1 MNTIFFQTAPPGAT
15 GGEVL
20 SAPPEAT
27 LETVGLALLAYGLV
41 QLLSRVVDRLLATRA
56 SETVPA
62 APAAGGFRDED
73 RRRLEK
79 TFEMVTADRER
90 LQRLVDAV
98 NAIHEETRW
107 MAEQR
112 GRTDLTDGQPLMNC
126 RARAMVEQLN
136 VQQRL
141 AGQALDELRA
151 LNRQNETVLR
161 KLRAVWRRLARWRKE

>member
-56 SETVPA
+56 SETVAA

-73 RRRLEK
+73 RRRLE
-79 TFEMVTADRER
+79 TLTGRIVRGHAYPFGDYDDRVVLDCGAIVPSRRSAWRMSRGAGSTPTDAWPLSVARRPTGLAGTA
-90 LQRLVDAV
+90 L
-98 NAIHEETRW
+98 TRSGSSGFSLR
-107 MAEQR
+107 QR
-112 GRTDLTDGQPLMNC
+112 GSRTRMAASISKAIL
-126 RARAMVEQLN
+126 
-136 VQQRL
+136 
-141 AGQALDELRA
+141 
-151 LNRQNETVLR
+151 
-161 KLRAVWRRLARWRKE
+161 